1 MLKAKIHC
9 RRFDFFFSQNA
20 RIDMKNFTYRLKSS
34 EN

>member
-9 RRFDFFFSQNA
+9 RRFDFFSQNA